1 MTRTI
6 KFFVSILTFIVLVIA
21 GIVFVFEIRSSSVQ
35 KKFEEIRSKNLNAQ
49 VDIYTNKQGIPHI
62 IATNDEDMF
71 FAMGYFHAK
80 ERLWSI
86 CHSKIIAEGRA
97 AEFYGENFLQ
107 LDLYMRTLDLRKI
120 ANELYENA
128 NDETKTVLTAYA
140 NGINSWI
147 ENNINRL
154 TFEFGASDFLPEE
167 WHPSDC
173 FLIQRYFAFLLNP
186 NFLNDIIFA
195 EIAQKIGVEKT
206 LELVPNYPNNSPHI
220 LDENRNRF
228 IESPTPELDS
238 LRKSKAFNLSQY
250 DNLRC
255 NNFTYSQIIGHP
267 ELVSGSSAEI
277 LKQVQNDSET
287 NTVLP
292 CLTRHPQKS
301 QEIPHQVRYDS
312 ETLLYNNDYKH
323 EAKNQKDFL
332 RVIISHSAV
341 GKKGSNLGS
350 NTWATNKEHTILAN
364 DSHLPLTI
372 PNFWMQMHI
381 TSPNYNV
388 VGLVIPGMPIF
399 LCGRNNY
406 IAWGSANMLVDD
418 VDYLIQKV
426 DADQI
431 NYFINDSIKKP
442 ITEIIDTVKIR
453 NKNKSA
459 KKDDYIYYKRSVPA
473 EAGITNYKLQITDY
487 NIISNLSFL
496 ISNSAN
502 NTLTYKWTGQQKSN
516 EIYAMLKVMRANN
529 WKSFLAAINDWNS
542 PGMVFSYADK
552 NGNIGIA
559 PRALIPIRAKDVVPF
574 LPYPF
579 WKNNNIWVDYVK
591 PNALPVLYNPSK
603 KFVSAS
609 NNGVLNN
616 SMINNIRTNYIS
628 SYFALDSRAKR
639 IEEMLITGENYSYR
653 DAQYMQNDI
662 LSFYAKDYLTKIF
675 FIFKKYE
682 HLLTAEEK
690 KAYYKLL
697 KWDFMLSLNST
708 AATIYSMFISQLVK
722 NTFADKLDDLYD
734 FYIFNSN
741 FPLAK
746 LNELLANP
754 ISEWFD
760 DSRTEEREHL
770 EFAVINSFKEAIKE
784 LSNLYGTEN
793 SDKWKYNLH
802 HKINFRHSYNMFSF
816 LDKAT
821 HIGSFAVGGDMTT
834 INTTEWKLNKPFDV
848 VLGASMRFIAD
859 MTDDIVYTVLPGGT
873 SGDPMS
879 PNYSD
884 QIQLWQIGAYV
895 KLSISEVPTPDFKLI
910 LTLRAK

>member
-250 DNLRC
+250 DNLRYDDINRHC
-255 NNFTYSQIIGHP
+255 EDLYEAIYFSYCGLPRLT
-267 ELVSGSSAEI
+267 AR
-277 LKQVQNDSET
+277 NDS
-287 NTVLP
+287 
-292 CLTRHPQKS
+292 
-301 QEIPHQVRYDS
+301 
-312 ETLLYNNDYKH
+312 
-323 EAKNQKDFL
+323 KN
-332 RVIISHSAV
+332 
-341 GKKGSNLGS
+341 KGSNLGS